1 MAIRL
6 CIQSFDISR
15 RYESLDAIRKQF
27 RDQIV
32 SAIDQGAEVVV
43 LPEYSVYAAAQVS
56 GMQDPIKIGR
66 FFWEEVVP
74 EIADLSRATRTLIV
88 PGSAPF
94 PTNRKPENSAALVVE
109 GQVFRQPKLT
119 LTHWEYEYQKG
130 EAVHAVTWKGLVW
143 VTLICFDIEQPELA
157 VFLKSKIKPNV
168 ILIPSATGDNF
179 ASERVHR
186 TACSR
191 AVELG
196 AACVIAP
203 LVGSDPNNPLV
214 DQNEGQAGVYFPVQS
229 AIESLPSKQVSP
241 YWTSGAHEFW
251 CDLPLGTLQSLK
263 RPEPSDTRPY
273 LHAVATENLR
283 ITRSGDLA

>member
-1 MAIRL
+1 MV
-6 CIQSFDISR
+6 
-15 RYESLDAIRKQF
+15 RKQF
-27 RDQIV
+27 RDQII
-32 SAIDQGAEVVV
+32 SAIEQGAEVVM
-43 LPEYSVYAAAQVS
+43 LPELSVYAAAQIS
-56 GMQDPIKIGR
+56 GMQDPIKLGR
-66 FFWEEVVP
+66 FFWDEIVP
-74 EIADLSRATRTLIV
+74 EIADLSRATRTLIL

-94 PTNRKPENSAALVVE
+94 PTNRRPENSAAMVVE

-130 EAVHAVTWKGLVW
+130 EAIHAVTWKGLVW

-196 AACVIAP
+196 AACLVTP
-203 LVGSDPNNPLV
+203 LVGTNLNNPVV
-214 DQNEGQAGVYFPVQS
+214 DQNEGQAGVYLPVQS
-229 AIESLPSKQVSP
+229 ALESTPSKQVSP
-241 YWTSGAHEFW
+241 YWTEGTHQFW
-251 CDLPLGTLQSLK
+251 IDLPLNTLQSLK

-273 LHAVATENLR
+273 LYPVPTDDLR
-283 ITRSGDLA
+283 ITRSGDLL